1 MYLLAVEINNN
12 MKKNQ
17 KSLTGEAIVAG
28 ENNSEI
34 INELVELA
42 QVSDQADCVDQTY
55 ALTDLFS
62 SSEDDEEEYKSA
74 FAQINDEI
82 ITGPTLSLD
91 TAYKFHGNA
100 ILPQSFEEIK
110 LQENCD
116 NPLYRQRLIYC
127 YENGKDTKKD
137 RAKAYSLL
145 KKLVNE
151 FNDATDISRLAWY
164 EFYGLGGGQP
174 NKSKAFELWRSQE
187 KQIRAELANLDKS
200 LSTEDVAKL
209 NEILF
214 DTLYALAYCYLY
226 GVGTTANTKKAM
238 HYFMECFEITE
249 PTVIP
254 FHRKVNIALVN
265 IFSQGI
271 GVPKNECS
279 AFDFRQRICNSTF
292 CTAQDCVNLAAC
304 YQRGIGTYIDFS
316 KALSYLE
323 KGAEMGDTD
332 CMNLVYYCY
341 SYGIGTQ
348 RDEDKAKKFATPV
361 APLALKRYDLESAL
375 VQKLKKLSKEQQ
387 Q

>member
-42 QVSDQADCVDQTY
+42 QVSDQADYVDQTY

-116 NPLYRQRLIYC
+116 KPLYRQRLIYC

-164 EFYGLGGGQP
+164 EFYGLGEGQP
-174 NKSKAFELWRSQE
+174 NKSKAYELWCSLE
-187 KQIRAELANLDKS
+187 KQIRAELADSDNA
-200 LSTEDVAKL
+200 LSTEDVAEL

-214 DTLYALAYCYLY
+214 DTLYALAYCNLY
-226 GVGTTANTKKAM
+226 GVGTGIDAKTAM
-238 HYFMECFEITE
+238 LYFSECLKIQE
-249 PTVIP
+249 PTVMP
-254 FHRKVNIALVN
+254 FHRKVFVALVN
-265 IFSQGI
+265 MFSQGY
-271 GVPKNECS
+271 GVRKNLFL

-304 YQRGIGTYIDFS
+304 YQRGFGTSTNFS

-323 KGAEMGDTD
+323 KGAEMGDAD
-332 CMNLVYYCY
+332 CINLVYYCY

-348 RDEDKAKKFATPV
+348 SDEDKAKKWRDRSDN
-361 APLALKRYDLESAL
+361 LD
-375 VQKLKKLSKEQQ
+375 
-387 Q
+387 